1 MKSITVSVDDETCRH
16 LQVGAARSG
25 TSVSVLT
32 PRHLKS
38 LVSENPEGVD
48 ACDRSKDDECARR
61 RRLLSEVLSDSDARG
76 VGLSMAD
83 NLSRD
88 ALLDRDAF
96 R

>member
-1 MKSITVSVDDETCRH
+1 MKSITVSVDDETCRQ

-25 TSVSVLT
+25 TSVSVLVL
-32 PRHLKS
+32 RS
-38 LVSENPEGVD
+38 LVGENPEGVD
-48 ACDRSKDDECARR
+48 ACDSSKDDECARR
-61 RRLLSEVLSDSDARG
+61 RKLMSEVLSDSDVRG

-88 ALLDRDAF
+88 ALHDRDAL